1 MWNEHFGI
9 GVVEMMASGLITIA
23 HNSGGPKADIIVPL
37 EHDKSITGFLAS
49 TEEEYADALFQ
60 AFKHNPR
67 SPNNTVI
74 RTNARISAQRF
85 SDDVFLKSFQSVML
99 SSVLK

>member
-37 EHDKSITGFLAS
+37 EHDGSITGFLAS
-49 TEEEYADALFQ
+49 TEEEYADALLG
-60 AFKHNPR
+60 AFKDDPH
-67 SPNNTVI
+67 SPNNTLI
-74 RTNARISAQRF
+74 RSNARISAQRF